1 MCRVLG
7 NCLKEGVVAKLEDDL
22 CCNGNSPYELRVRPR
37 S

>member
-7 NCLKEGVVAKLEDDL
+7 NRLKEGVVAKLEDDL
-22 CCNGNSPYELRVRPR
+22 SFSGNSPYELRVRPR